1 MKVIIFGL
9 GSIGSRHVSNLM
21 TLRPSA
27 IIMAA
32 DPKCDSPD
40 SIALSNLIESIDRR
54 GCAFA
59 DWREVMKS
67 HDDADA
73 AIIASPTEAHLE
85 QAMALRDAGI
95 PFYLEKPIGTLDQV
109 AQFARLNVDRC
120 AVGYQYRFHP
130 VYREAAPI
138 IRDSASVRF
147 AANDDLLDR
156 YGPDCLSYIAAHP
169 IDTALW
175 LLGPAVD
182 VDMETDGRRV
192 RGIIQHESMAL
203 SEHSYQIHIAP
214 RASIVVASGIK
225 WSLDP
230 CNEMYIDALSAWLSW
245 VGGAERDE
253 RTATLQD
260 GMDSL
265 TVMGQCIER

>member
-9 GSIGSRHVSNLM
+9 GSIGSRHTKNLEI
-21 TLRPSA
+21 LRPDVEQ
-27 IIMAA
+27 IWA
-32 DPKCDSPD
+32 DPVFEAQLNRWILSMPNKYTDWHT
-40 SIALSNLIESIDRR
+40 AL
-54 GCAFA
+54 AA
-59 DWREVMKS
+59 
-67 HDDADA
+67 HPDADA

-85 QAMALRDAGI
+85 QATALRDAGI

-175 LLGPAVD
+175 LLGSAAS
-182 VDMETDGRRV
+182 VDMVTNGLSVYGR
-192 RGIIQHESMAL
+192 IQHVFGSSGHLYRIDMG
-203 SEHSYQIHIAP
+203 P
-214 RASIVVASGIK
+214 RRSVVSTGGETI
-225 WSLDP
+225 SLDP
-230 CNEMYIDALSAWLSW
+230 CNEMYIDALRAWLEW
-245 VGGAERDE
+245 VAGAQKD
-253 RTATLQD
+253 
-260 GMDSL
+260 
-265 TVMGQCIER
+265 

>member
-1 MKVIIFGL
+1 
-9 GSIGSRHVSNLM
+9 
-21 TLRPSA
+21 
-27 IIMAA
+27 
-32 DPKCDSPD
+32 
-40 SIALSNLIESIDRR
+40 
-54 GCAFA
+54 
-59 DWREVMKS
+59 MKS

-169 IDTALW
+169 IDTAIW
-175 LLGPAVD
+175 LLGPASD

-192 RGIIQHESMAL
+192 RGIIEHESMAI

-214 RASIVVASGIK
+214 RASIVVASGLK
-225 WSLDP
+225 WFLDP
-230 CNEMYIDALSAWLSW
+230 CNDMYLDALSAWLAW
-245 VGGAERDE
+245 VGGAERDG
-253 RTATLQD
+253 RTATLAD
-260 GMDSL
+260 GL
-265 TVMGQCIER
+265 AALEVMSRVRRT

>member
-9 GSIGSRHVSNLM
+9 GSIGSRHTKNLEI
-21 TLRPSA
+21 LRPDVEQ
-27 IIMAA
+27 IWA
-32 DPKCDSPD
+32 DPVFEAQLNRWILSMPNKYTDWHT
-40 SIALSNLIESIDRR
+40 AL
-54 GCAFA
+54 AA
-59 DWREVMKS
+59 
-67 HDDADA
+67 HPDADA

-85 QAMALRDAGI
+85 QATALRDAGI

-156 YGPDCLSYIAAHP
+156 YGPDCLSYIAAHQ
-169 IDTALW
+169 IDTAIW
-175 LLGPAVD
+175 LLGPASD

-192 RGIIQHESMAL
+192 RGIIEHESMAI

-214 RASIVVASGIK
+214 RASIVVASGLK
-225 WSLDP
+225 WFLDP
-230 CNEMYIDALSAWLSW
+230 CNDMYLDALSAWLAW
-245 VGGAERDE
+245 VGGAERDG
-253 RTATLQD
+253 RTATLAD
-260 GMDSL
+260 GL
-265 TVMGQCIER
+265 AALEVMSQVRRT